1 MSANGAQRQTRVSYE
16 DDLGRRASAERKAYE
31 WRHEP
36 RSIFA
41 RTEAPA
47 PAVEDA
53 PPPTSFDRLASVVGR
68 LPRNEA
74 PETPGE
80 SLSDLMER
88 RLAAKR
94 ARTEAV
100 NAGRAGPLRAALSR
114 LGGPLD
120 LPEEEIVD
128 VEPVE
133 IAPEVAP
140 KRSKKPSLQD
150 AIAEILAHQQTLDK
164 QSVEKPTEPEPAP
177 IVAAEP
183 KSAKPAF
190 ADENLISPSLLRTTI
205 AYDLADQFHWTPVTE
220 PTAPTAPEPAPA
232 SVAVKTEAKA
242 APAAEKTVEQ
252 PAAKAAP
259 SSDPMMAMEAA
270 VERLATQFE
279 RTATKSFDNIENCLT
294 KVMQTIENSR
304 TLSVEAAEAAAER
317 TIKESLGAFGDKMAA
332 RIEDI
337 ARGIADLRRD
347 SNANESRTRDML
359 DAVRETLEQVAA
371 RLPAQAAA
379 AVEETGSQP
388 SLIERARAAA
398 AEAAA
403 EAAARSMH
411 EVPGQRRVT
420 PGAERQ
426 RYIETARRTSNAR
439 KQAETPLELT
449 NPIRQA
455 PKARPAAPEK
465 LRGGLMAGHSRTA
478 LIAASLAAVMLG
490 GGYVAT
496 QQLGGSSGPDNLAE
510 VDPETAS
517 QPVTQSFTTAES
529 GAPSSYRPS
538 EIGSLPT
545 DTAYGAEA
553 EPAPVSPV
561 ARASGA
567 LQSAPSLAASNFQ
580 PTDIDPPTTGSI
592 PAKPVAA
599 PAKPAA
605 QAAPRPVPTVATPAP
620 QHATAPVDLPDGI
633 TGPRL
638 RAGALAGDAEAQ
650 YEIGMRL
657 ADGRGVTR
665 DLAKA
670 ATWFERAADQGM
682 AAAEYRLGSMTEKGQ
697 GVTKDLV
704 KARDLYERAAS
715 AGHVQAMHNLG
726 VLYAEGGLGKSD
738 MVTAVSWFRSA
749 AERGVKDSQFNL
761 GVIYTRGLG
770 VAQDLSQ
777 AYLWFALAAAQGDK
791 DAAAKRDQ
799 ISAKLDQTQLSA
811 AQRSVASW
819 RVIPKDAEANEPDRN
834 WDEARST
841 AQTKQPKN
849 LAAR

>member
-1 MSANGAQRQTRVSYE
+1 
-16 DDLGRRASAERKAYE
+16 
-31 WRHEP
+31 
-36 RSIFA
+36 
-41 RTEAPA
+41 
-47 PAVEDA
+47 
-53 PPPTSFDRLASVVGR
+53 
-68 LPRNEA
+68 
-74 PETPGE
+74 
-80 SLSDLMER
+80 
-88 RLAAKR
+88 
-94 ARTEAV
+94 
-100 NAGRAGPLRAALSR
+100 
-114 LGGPLD
+114 
-120 LPEEEIVD
+120 
-128 VEPVE
+128 
-133 IAPEVAP
+133 
-140 KRSKKPSLQD
+140 
-150 AIAEILAHQQTLDK
+150 
-164 QSVEKPTEPEPAP
+164 
-177 IVAAEP
+177 
-183 KSAKPAF
+183 
-190 ADENLISPSLLRTTI
+190 
-205 AYDLADQFHWTPVTE
+205 
-220 PTAPTAPEPAPA
+220 
-232 SVAVKTEAKA
+232 
-242 APAAEKTVEQ
+242 
-252 PAAKAAP
+252 
-259 SSDPMMAMEAA
+259 
-270 VERLATQFE
+270 
-279 RTATKSFDNIENCLT
+279 
-294 KVMQTIENSR
+294 
-304 TLSVEAAEAAAER
+304 
-317 TIKESLGAFGDKMAA
+317 
-332 RIEDI
+332 
-337 ARGIADLRRD
+337 
-347 SNANESRTRDML
+347 
-359 DAVRETLEQVAA
+359 
-371 RLPAQAAA
+371 
-379 AVEETGSQP
+379 
-388 SLIERARAAA
+388 
-398 AEAAA
+398 
-403 EAAARSMH
+403 MH
-411 EVPGQRRVT
+411 EVPGQRRET

-455 PKARPAAPEK
+455 PKAKPAVPEK
-465 LRGGLMAGHSRTA
+465 LRGGLMTGHSRTA

-490 GGYVAT
+490 GGYAVT
-496 QQLGGSSGPDNLAE
+496 QQLGGSSGSDNLAE

-517 QPVTQSFTTAES
+517 QPATQSFTTAES

-538 EIGSLPT
+538 DIASLPT
-545 DTAYGAEA
+545 DSAYGAEA
-553 EPAPVSPV
+553 DPAPTSPA
-561 ARASGA
+561 ARANGA

-580 PTDIDPPTTGSI
+580 PTDLDPAITGSI
-592 PAKPVAA
+592 PPKAA
-599 PAKPAA
+599 PAQPAA
-605 QAAPRPVPTVATPAP
+605 QAAAQPAP
-620 QHATAPVDLPDGI
+620 QVATAPVDLPDGI

-638 RAGALAGDAEAQ
+638 RAGALAGDAGAQ

-777 AYLWFALAAAQGDK
+777 SYLWFALAAAQGDK

-799 ISAKLDQTQLSA
+799 VSAKLDQNQLSA

-819 RVIPKDAEANEPDRN
+819 RVIPKAAEANEPVKN